1 MKKLRKAVQDYVAL
15 RRALGFKLE
24 KVEKGLLD
32 FVSFLERQ
40 GSSHLTT
47 ARALQWATQPSH
59 VQPFMWAQRL
69 SYVRGFARHWSA
81 TGMCCKD
88 WRRDKQRLG
97 RRNIAGE
104 LRE

>member
-24 KVEKGLLD
+24 KAEVGLLD

-40 GSSHLTT
+40 GSSHITT

-69 SYVRGFARHWSA
+69 SYVRGFARH
-81 TGMCCKD
+81 
-88 WRRDKQRLG
+88 
-97 RRNIAGE
+97 
-104 LRE
+104 